1 MSVTYTKTAWPL
13 IEKAIR
19 DFLNDEFDQVYTGKE
34 KPVSR
39 HDESIRIYLDNS
51 EPLQTN
57 VKFEI
62 RQYNI
67 IIEHYFKKKKS
78 LRNREWELDRVDRL
92 KKLLLDNQCIGTSY
106 FNLIIEN
113 IQYEQD
119 DEEDESIKSYMT
131 TILISVK
138 NLTQWS

>member
-13 IEKAIR
+13 IEKSIR
-19 DFLNDEFDQVYTGKE
+19 DILNDEFKQVYTGE
-34 KPVSR
+34 LKPISR
-39 HDESIRIYLDNS
+39 YDESVRIYLENS
-51 EPLQTN
+51 ESLQ
-57 VKFEI
+57 VEALFEI
-62 RQYNI
+62 RQYNL
-67 IIEHYFKKKKS
+67 IIEHYFMKKKA